1 MLAGEGAHPA
11 REAGR
16 RCCWLSGSK
25 ILPGF
30 ERPAGLGVPPS
41 LSPVCLPACVYE
53 AAVGLAA
60 AQGGGAEAGARPDAS
75 FPGTTFPPDQCVAV
89 VPGPDSCGR
98 GVRWVQ
104 WKLALGSQAEYECGG
119 GGGI

>member
-1 MLAGEGAHPA
+1 M
-11 REAGR
+11 
-16 RCCWLSGSK
+16 
-25 ILPGF
+25 
-30 ERPAGLGVPPS
+30 
-41 LSPVCLPACVYE
+41 
-53 AAVGLAA
+53 GLAA

-119 GGGI
+119 GVVAFKATSQGVYQSPGEILEGSKVPNFLTRQRP